1 MAGMVYAT
9 APTPCRIMA
18 GITDPKYM
26 TMKRTFLFL
35 ALFACLFVPAMAAD
49 GGRGLKLWYTTPAD
63 ASAKDDTDAWTD
75 DVEWLKSLPLGNG
88 SLGAMVFG
96 DVPMERIQLNE
107 ETMWSGSPQHSDNPE
122 AAANLQ
128 RIRQLLFS
136 GKYREATELTNRT
149 QVCVGAGSGHG
160 NGKDV
165 PYGSFQT
172 LGDLWIDFECK
183 DGYTDYYR
191 DLDLEKAVATVSYTQ
206 NGVKYR
212 REAFISHPDQ
222 VMVVRMTADRRG
234 ALSFTCRMTRPES
247 FSTSSEDG
255 QLIMRGALDD
265 GKGGT
270 YLNYMARL
278 KAVARGGEVSCSDD
292 ALTVSGAD
300 EVILLLAAS
309 TDYRLD
315 YPLYKGRD
323 YVNITRRAIES
334 AERKSYSALL
344 KAHLKEYTPYFG
356 RVSLNLGDADTDE
369 DDIPTD
375 ERLER
380 VKRGGQDN
388 RLCELVFQ
396 YGRYLLIS
404 SSRPGTMPA
413 NLQGIWANKVQTPWN
428 GDYHTNVNIQMN
440 YWPAEVANLSECQLP
455 LFDLIASLVEP
466 GHETARVQYG
476 MDGWVVHPI
485 TNIWGYTSPGE
496 SSSWGMHPGGTGWL
510 CQHIGEHYRF
520 TGDKAFLQRMYPVL
534 KGAVEF
540 YLDWLT
546 TDPKTGKLVSG
557 PAASPEN
564 SFVAPD
570 GSHAQISMGP
580 THDQQVIWQLFDDFG
595 MASRE
600 LGVDDALVRRVA
612 EAKDNLAPTK
622 IGHDGRIM
630 EWAEEFEEVEPGH
643 RHISH
648 LFAVHPGAQINMLQT
663 PALAEA
669 AGKSMD
675 YRIAHGGGHTGWS
688 SAWLIIQYSRL
699 MRGEQA
705 KGSLDTVLRRCVM
718 PNLFMQHPPFQ
729 MDANFGTTAGI
740 AEMLLQ
746 SHVYD
751 DGAYVLQLLPALPDA
766 WPDGEFS
773 GLKARGGFE
782 VSAKW
787 REGHMVE
794 LRIKSL
800 LGNDFRVWYDGGYIG
815 TDDLGKGKTWV
826 WHSR

>member
-1 MAGMVYAT
+1 
-9 APTPCRIMA
+9 
-18 GITDPKYM
+18 
-26 TMKRTFLFL
+26 MKRTLLLFL
-35 ALFACLFVPAMAAD
+35 ALLCPVARIVASDD
-49 GGRGLKLWYTTPAD
+49 GPKMKLWYLSPAD
-63 ASAKDDTDAWTD
+63 AAVKDGTDAWTD
-75 DVEWLKSLPLGNG
+75 DVEWLKALPLGNG

-107 ETMWSGSPQHSDNPE
+107 ETMWSGSPQHSDNPV
-122 AAANLQ
+122 AAENLQ
-128 RIRQLLFS
+128 RIRQLLFE
-136 GKYREATELTNRT
+136 GRYREATELTNRT
-149 QVCVGAGSGHG
+149 QVCTGAGSGSG

-172 LGDLWIDFECK
+172 LGDLWIDFDCK
-183 DGYTDYYR
+183 DEYTDYYR
-191 DLDLEKAVATVSYTQ
+191 DLDLETAVATVSYTQ
-206 NGVKYR
+206 DGVRYR
-212 REAFISHPDQ
+212 REIFVSRPDQ

-234 ALSFTCRMTRPES
+234 ALSFTCRMTRPER
-247 FSTSSEDG
+247 FTTSCEDG
-255 QLIMRGALDD
+255 QLVMSGALND
-265 GKGGT
+265 GYGGSN
-270 YLNYMARL
+270 LRYMARL
-278 KAVARGGEVSCSDD
+278 KAVTRGGETSCTDD
-292 ALTVSGAD
+292 ALRVSGAD

-323 YVNITRRAIES
+323 YVNITRRAIER
-334 AERKSYSALL
+334 AGHKSYTSLL
-344 KAHLKEYTPYFG
+344 KAHLKEYEPYFD
-356 RVSLNLGDADTDE
+356 RVSLRLGGDE
-369 DDIPTD
+369 SQDIPTD

-380 VKRGGQDN
+380 VKQGADDEH
-388 RLCELVFQ
+388 LCELMFQ
-396 YGRYLLIS
+396 YGRYLLIA

-455 LFDLIASLVEP
+455 LFDLISSLVKP

-510 CQHIGEHYRF
+510 CQHICEHYRF
-520 TGDKAFLQRMYPVL
+520 TVDKDFLQRMYPVL

-546 TDPKTGKLVSG
+546 VDPRSGKLVSG

-570 GSHAQISMGP
+570 GSRAQISMGP

-600 LGVDDALVRRVA
+600 LGIDDDLVHRVA
-612 EAKDNLAPTK
+612 AAKANLAPTK

-663 PALAEA
+663 PELAAA

-688 SAWLIIQYSRL
+688 SAWLIIQYARL
-699 MRGEQA
+699 LRGEQA

-718 PNLFMQHPPFQ
+718 PNLFTQHPPFQ

-751 DGAYVLQLLPALPDA
+751 NGAYVLQLLPALPAA
-766 WPDGEFS
+766 WPDGEFT

-782 VSAKW
+782 VSARW
-787 REGHMVE
+787 QAGRMVE
-794 LRIKSL
+794 LRVKSL
-800 LGNDFRVWYDGGYIG
+800 LGNDFRVWYDGDYIASEKIG
-815 TDDLGKGKTWV
+815 RGKTWV
-826 WHSR
+826 WRSR

>member
-1 MAGMVYAT
+1 
-9 APTPCRIMA
+9 
-18 GITDPKYM
+18 
-26 TMKRTFLFL
+26 MKRTLLLFL
-35 ALFACLFVPAMAAD
+35 ALVCPAARIVAAD
-49 GGRGLKLWYTTPAD
+49 DGPKMKLWYQSPAN
-63 ASAKDDTDAWTD
+63 AAVKDGTDAWTD
-75 DVEWLKSLPLGNG
+75 DVEWLKALPLGNG

-107 ETMWSGSPQHSDNPE
+107 ETMWSGSPQHSDNPV
-122 AAANLQ
+122 AAENLQ
-128 RIRQLLFS
+128 RIRRLLFE
-136 GKYREATELTNRT
+136 GRYREATELTNRT
-149 QVCVGAGSGHG
+149 QVCTGAGSGSG

-172 LGDLWIDFECK
+172 LGDLWIDFDCK
-183 DGYTDYYR
+183 DEYTDYYR
-191 DLDLEKAVATVSYTQ
+191 DLDLETAVATVSYTQ
-206 NGVKYR
+206 DGVRYR
-212 REAFISHPDQ
+212 REIFVSRPDQ

-234 ALSFTCRMTRPES
+234 ALSFTCRMTRPER
-247 FSTSSEDG
+247 FTTSCEDG
-255 QLIMRGALDD
+255 QLVMSGALND
-265 GKGGT
+265 GHGGSN
-270 YLNYMARL
+270 LRYMARL
-278 KAVARGGEVSCSDD
+278 KAVTRGGETSCTDD
-292 ALTVSGAD
+292 ALRVSGAD

-323 YVNITRRAIES
+323 YVNITRCAIEQ
-334 AERKSYSALL
+334 AGHKSYTSLL
-344 KAHLKEYTPYFG
+344 KAHLKEYEPYFD
-356 RVSLNLGDADTDE
+356 RVSLRLGGDE
-369 DDIPTD
+369 SQDIPTD

-380 VKRGGQDN
+380 VKQGADDEH
-388 RLCELVFQ
+388 LCELMFQ
-396 YGRYLLIS
+396 YGRYLLIA

-455 LFDLIASLVEP
+455 LFDLIASLVKP

-476 MDGWVVHPI
+476 MGGWVVHPI

-510 CQHIGEHYRF
+510 CQHICEHYRF
-520 TGDKAFLQRMYPVL
+520 TGDKDFLQRMYPVL

-546 TDPKTGKLVSG
+546 VDPRSGKLVSG

-570 GSHAQISMGP
+570 GSRAQISMGP

-600 LGVDDALVRRVA
+600 LGIDDDLVHRVA
-612 EAKDNLAPTK
+612 AAKANLAPTK

-663 PALAEA
+663 PELAAA

-688 SAWLIIQYSRL
+688 SAWLIIQYARL
-699 MRGEQA
+699 LRGEQA

-718 PNLFMQHPPFQ
+718 PNLFTQHPPFQ

-751 DGAYVLQLLPALPDA
+751 NGAYVLQLLPALPAA
-766 WPDGEFS
+766 WPDGEFT

-782 VSAKW
+782 VSARW
-787 REGHMVE
+787 QAGRMVE
-794 LRIKSL
+794 LRVKSL
-800 LGNDFRVWYDGGYIG
+800 LGNDFRVWYDGDYIASEKIG
-815 TDDLGKGKTWV
+815 RGKTWV
-826 WHSR
+826 WRSR

>member
-1 MAGMVYAT
+1 
-9 APTPCRIMA
+9 
-18 GITDPKYM
+18 
-26 TMKRTFLFL
+26 MKRTLLLFL
-35 ALFACLFVPAMAAD
+35 ALLCPVARIVASDD
-49 GGRGLKLWYTTPAD
+49 GPKMKLWYLSPAN
-63 ASAKDDTDAWTD
+63 AAVKDGTDAWTD
-75 DVEWLKSLPLGNG
+75 DVEWLKALPLGNG

-107 ETMWSGSPQHSDNPE
+107 ETMWSGSPQHSDNPV
-122 AAANLQ
+122 AAENLQ
-128 RIRQLLFS
+128 RIRQLLFE
-136 GKYREATELTNRT
+136 GRYREATELTNRT
-149 QVCVGAGSGHG
+149 QVCTGAGSGSG

-172 LGDLWIDFECK
+172 LGDLWIDFDCK
-183 DGYTDYYR
+183 DEYTDYYR
-191 DLDLEKAVATVSYTQ
+191 DLDLETAVATVSYTQ
-206 NGVKYR
+206 DGVRYR
-212 REAFISHPDQ
+212 REIFVSRPDQ

-234 ALSFTCRMTRPES
+234 ALSFTCRMTRPER
-247 FSTSSEDG
+247 FTTSCEAG
-255 QLIMRGALDD
+255 QLVMSGALND
-265 GKGGT
+265 GYGGSN
-270 YLNYMARL
+270 LRYMARL
-278 KAVARGGEVSCSDD
+278 KAVTRGGETSCTDD
-292 ALTVSGAD
+292 ALRVSGAD

-323 YVNITRRAIES
+323 YVNITRRAIEL
-334 AERKSYSALL
+334 AGHKSYTSLL
-344 KAHLKEYTPYFG
+344 KAHLKEYEPYFD
-356 RVSLNLGDADTDE
+356 RVSLRLGGNE
-369 DDIPTD
+369 SQDIPTD

-380 VKRGGQDN
+380 VKQGGDDEH
-388 RLCELVFQ
+388 LCELMFQ
-396 YGRYLLIS
+396 YGRYLLIA

-455 LFDLIASLVEP
+455 LFDLISSLVKP

-476 MDGWVVHPI
+476 MGGWVVHPI

-510 CQHIGEHYRF
+510 CQHICEHYRF
-520 TGDKAFLQRMYPVL
+520 TGDKDFLQRMYPVL

-546 TDPKTGKLVSG
+546 VDPRSGKLVSG

-570 GSHAQISMGP
+570 GSRAQISMGP

-600 LGVDDALVRRVA
+600 LDIDDDLVHRVA
-612 EAKDNLAPTK
+612 AAKANLAPTK

-663 PALAEA
+663 PELAAA

-688 SAWLIIQYSRL
+688 SAWLIIQYARL
-699 MRGEQA
+699 LRGEQA

-718 PNLFMQHPPFQ
+718 PNLFTQHPPFQ

-751 DGAYVLQLLPALPDA
+751 NGAYVLQLLPALPAA
-766 WPDGEFS
+766 WPDGEFT

-782 VSAKW
+782 VSARW
-787 REGHMVE
+787 QAGRMVE
-794 LRIKSL
+794 LRVKSL
-800 LGNDFRVWYDGGYIG
+800 LGNDFRVWYDGDYIASEKIG
-815 TDDLGKGKTWV
+815 RGKTWV
-826 WHSR
+826 WRSR

>member
-1 MAGMVYAT
+1 
-9 APTPCRIMA
+9 
-18 GITDPKYM
+18 
-26 TMKRTFLFL
+26 MKRTLLLFL
-35 ALFACLFVPAMAAD
+35 VLVCPAARIVAAD
-49 GGRGLKLWYTTPAD
+49 DGPKMKLWYQSPAD
-63 ASAKDDTDAWTD
+63 ASVKDGTDAWTD
-75 DVEWLKSLPLGNG
+75 DVEWLKALPLGNG

-107 ETMWSGSPQHSDNPE
+107 ETMWSGSPQHSDNPV
-122 AAANLQ
+122 AAENLQ
-128 RIRQLLFS
+128 RIRQLLFE
-136 GKYREATELTNRT
+136 GRYREATELTNRT
-149 QVCVGAGSGHG
+149 QVCTGAGSGSG

-172 LGDLWIDFECK
+172 LGDLWIDFDCK
-183 DGYTDYYR
+183 DEYTDYYR
-191 DLDLEKAVATVSYTQ
+191 DLDLETAVATVSYTQ
-206 NGVKYR
+206 DGVRYR
-212 REAFISHPDQ
+212 REIFVSRPDQ

-234 ALSFTCRMTRPES
+234 ALSFTCSMTRPER
-247 FSTSSEDG
+247 FTTTCEDG
-255 QLIMRGALDD
+255 QLVMSGALND
-265 GKGGT
+265 GHGGSN
-270 YLNYMARL
+270 LRYMARL
-278 KAVARGGEVSCSDD
+278 KAVTRGGETSCTDD
-292 ALTVSGAD
+292 ALRVSGAD
-300 EVILLLAAS
+300 EVVLLLAAS

-323 YVNITRRAIES
+323 YVNITRRAIEQ
-334 AERKSYSALL
+334 AGHKSYTSLL
-344 KAHLKEYTPYFG
+344 KAHLKEYEPYFD
-356 RVSLNLGDADTDE
+356 RVSLRLGGDE
-369 DDIPTD
+369 SQDIPTD

-380 VKRGGQDN
+380 VKQGGDDEH
-388 RLCELVFQ
+388 LCELMFQ
-396 YGRYLLIS
+396 YGHYLLIA
-404 SSRPGTMPA
+404 SSRPETMPA

-440 YWPAEVANLSECQLP
+440 YWSAEVANLSECQLP
-455 LFDLIASLVEP
+455 LFDLIASLVKP

-476 MDGWVVHPI
+476 MGGWVVHPI

-510 CQHIGEHYRF
+510 CQHICEHYRF
-520 TGDKAFLQRMYPVL
+520 TGDKDFLQRMYPVL

-546 TDPKTGKLVSG
+546 VDPRSGKLVSG

-570 GSHAQISMGP
+570 GSRAQISMGP

-600 LGVDDALVRRVA
+600 LGIDDDLVRRVA
-612 EAKDNLAPTK
+612 AAKANLAPTK

-663 PALAEA
+663 PELATA

-688 SAWLIIQYSRL
+688 SAWLIIQYARL
-699 MRGEQA
+699 LRGEQA

-718 PNLFMQHPPFQ
+718 PNLFTQHPPFQ

-751 DGAYVLQLLPALPDA
+751 NGAYVLQLLPALPAA
-766 WPDGEFS
+766 WSDGEFT

-782 VSAKW
+782 VSARW
-787 REGHMVE
+787 QAGRMVE
-794 LRIKSL
+794 LRVKSL
-800 LGNDFRVWYDGGYIG
+800 LGNDFRVWYDGDYIASEKIG
-815 TDDLGKGKTWV
+815 RGKTWV
-826 WHSR
+826 WRSR

>member
-1 MAGMVYAT
+1 
-9 APTPCRIMA
+9 
-18 GITDPKYM
+18 
-26 TMKRTFLFL
+26 MKRTLFLFL
-35 ALFACLFVPAMAAD
+35 ALVCYAVRAVAAD
-49 GGRGLKLWYTTPAD
+49 DGSRLKLWYLSPAD
-63 ASAKDDTDAWTD
+63 ASVKDGTDAWTD
-75 DVEWLKSLPLGNG
+75 DVEWLKALPLGNG

-107 ETMWSGSPQHSDNPE
+107 ETMWSGSPQHSDNPVATE
-122 AAANLQ
+122 NLQ
-128 RIRQLLFS
+128 RIRQLLFE
-136 GKYREATELTNRT
+136 GRYREATELTNRT
-149 QVCVGAGSGHG
+149 QVCTGAGSGSG

-172 LGDLWIDFECK
+172 LGDLWIDFDCK
-183 DGYTDYYR
+183 GDYTDYYR
-191 DLDLEKAVATVSYTQ
+191 DLDLETAVASVSYTQ
-206 NGVKYR
+206 NGIRYR
-212 REAFISHPDQ
+212 REIFVSRPDQ

-234 ALSFTCRMTRPES
+234 ALSFTCRMTRPER
-247 FSTSSEDG
+247 FTTSCEDG
-255 QLIMRGALDD
+255 QLVMSGALND
-265 GKGGT
+265 GYGG
-270 YLNYMARL
+270 LNLRYMARL
-278 KAVARGGEVSCSDD
+278 KAVARGGETSCRDD
-292 ALTVSGAD
+292 ELRVSGAD
-300 EVILLLAAS
+300 EVILLLSAS

-323 YVNITRRAIES
+323 YVNITRRAIEQ
-334 AERKSYSALL
+334 AEHKSYAALL
-344 KAHLKEYTPYFG
+344 KAHLKEYEPYFD
-356 RVSLNLGDADTDE
+356 RVSLRLGTDLL

-380 VKRGGQDN
+380 VKQGGDDEH
-388 RLCELVFQ
+388 LCELMFQ
-396 YGRYLLIS
+396 YGRYLLIA

-440 YWPAEVANLSECQLP
+440 YWPAEVTNLSECQLP
-455 LFDLIASLVEP
+455 LFDLIASLVKP

-476 MDGWVVHPI
+476 MGGWVVHPI

-520 TGDKAFLQRMYPVL
+520 TGDKAFLRRMYPVL
-534 KGAVEF
+534 QGAVEF

-546 TDPKTGKLVSG
+546 VDPHSGKLVSG

-570 GSHAQISMGP
+570 GSRAQISMGP

-600 LGVDDALVRRVA
+600 LGTDDDLVHRVA
-612 EAKDNLAPTK
+612 SAKANLAPTR

-648 LFAVHPGAQINMLQT
+648 LFAVHPGAQVNMLQT
-663 PALAEA
+663 PELAAA

-688 SAWLIIQYSRL
+688 SAWLIIQYARL
-699 MRGEQA
+699 LRGEQA
-705 KGSLDTVLRRCVM
+705 KGSLDTVLRRSVM
-718 PNLFMQHPPFQ
+718 PNLFTQHPPFQ

-751 DGAYVLQLLPALPDA
+751 KGAYVLQLLPALPSA
-766 WPDGEFS
+766 WPDGEFT

-782 VSAKW
+782 VSARW
-787 REGHMVE
+787 QAGRMVE
-794 LRIKSL
+794 LRVKSL
-800 LGNDFRVWYDGGYIG
+800 LGNDFRVWYDGGYIASEKIG
-815 TDDLGKGKTWV
+815 RGKTWV
-826 WHSR
+826 WRSR